1 MKLKTVGS
9 VGQRGSKVIKVL
21 EKDRVKALQKII
33 QLNPF
38 DAVVMIRKIQTRYVI
53 EGVNEKVIQLF

>member
-1 MKLKTVGS
+1 M
-9 VGQRGSKVIKVL
+9 IKVL

>member
-1 MKLKTVGS
+1 M
-9 VGQRGSKVIKVL
+9 IKVL

-33 QLNPF
+33 QLNSF